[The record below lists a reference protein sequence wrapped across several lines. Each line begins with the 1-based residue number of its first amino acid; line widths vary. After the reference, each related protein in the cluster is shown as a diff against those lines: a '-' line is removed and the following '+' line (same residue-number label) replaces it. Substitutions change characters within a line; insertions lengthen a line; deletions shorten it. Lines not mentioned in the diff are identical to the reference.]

1 MEQGRL
7 EEFRTVILK
16 KNNLLHD
23 LNELDAIEG
32 EQIVNKMIIN
42 EIFLSTLWSFIF
54 ECFLSPFL
62 A

>member
-32 EQIVNKMIIN
+32 EQIVNKMISMRFSYLLYEVSYLN
-42 EIFLSTLWSFIF
+42 VS
-54 ECFLSPFL
+54 
-62 A
+62 

>member
-1 MEQGRL
+1 MRFKVGFEEMEQGRL

-32 EQIVNKMIIN
+32 EQIVNKMIAMR
-42 EIFLSTLWSFIF
+42 FLIYFMKFHI
-54 ECFLSPFL
+54 
-62 A
+62 

>member
-16 KNNLLHD
+16 KNNLLHHD

-42 EIFLSTLWSFIF
+42 EIFLSTL
-54 ECFLSPFL
+54 
-62 A
+62 